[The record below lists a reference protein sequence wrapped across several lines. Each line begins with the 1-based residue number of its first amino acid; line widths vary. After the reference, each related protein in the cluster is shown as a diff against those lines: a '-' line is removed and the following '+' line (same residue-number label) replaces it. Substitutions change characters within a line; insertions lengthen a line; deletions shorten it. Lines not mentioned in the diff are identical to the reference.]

1 MIKQNVLR
9 IFLLFLVCFPLV
21 GIDNVVTLKTE
32 NMDDVIGISSFLM
45 NTKGEIFLFSSSRSQ
60 VFKFKPDGT
69 FEKSFCRKGEG
80 PGEIR
85 RVFWMFH
92 NPQNDYLYLPEYVS
106 GGKGGITL
114 YDSDGNYKG
123 LLTPEISRNHL
134 DRVWEMMFLK
144 DGSYVLLTQER
155 VGWEPV
161 GRLFKTQR
169 EVWIRYFDPTGK
181 MVSDIFK
188 TTIDEEL
195 SHAVR
200 YGGPAILF
208 RPSISVKPTPDDC
221 IAVARTDDNEI
232 AVYDTK
238 GKKTRTVTLDIPREK
253 LTDEEFE
260 AARKGLV
267 KRMEGSG
274 ERMLLLAKNM
284 IKLEYKPFYDTCY
297 MVPGY
302 IILSKVEKVDDYGYT
317 KETRLIFF
325 DWQGKMKG
333 EKIVQGDVYRIKND
347 RVFIVSFDDEG
358 NEHFRIESNLLKLE

>member
-1 MIKQNVLR
+1 MIKQKVFC
-9 IFLLFLVCFPLV
+9 ISLLFLVCLPLM
-21 GIDNVVTLKTE
+21 GTNEVVTLKTE
-32 NMDDVIGISSFLM
+32 NTDEVIGISSFLM
-45 NTKGEIFLFSSSRSQ
+45 NTKGEIFLFSPRMYKI
-60 VFKFKPDGT
+60 FKFKPDGT
-69 FEKSFCRKGEG
+69 FEKSFCRRGEG
-80 PGEIR
+80 PGEIQ
-85 RVFWMFH
+85 RVFSMFH
-92 NPQNDYLYLPEYVS
+92 NLQNDYLYLPEYVS
-106 GGKGGITL
+106 GGKGGITI
-114 YDSDGNYKG
+114 YDSNGNYKG

-208 RPSISVKPTPDDC
+208 RPSISVKLTPDDC

-238 GKKTRTVTLDIPREK
+238 GKKTRTVTLDVPREK

-297 MVPGY
+297 MVPEY
-302 IILSKVEKVDDYGYT
+302 IILSKVLKENDYGYI
-317 KETRLIFF
+317 KEMKLIFF
-325 DWQGKMKG
+325 DWQGNKKG
-333 EKIVQGDVYRIKND
+333 EKLVQGAVYNINNG

-358 NEHFRIESNLLKLE
+358 NEHFRIESNLLKF